1 MIEATKGFYIVIEG
15 AQGTGKTTQIDLLS
29 KRLKSDGYAV
39 RLFREPDA
47 QTDLT
52 AQAIRRLTQD
62 PRYPMNTKTEALLYN
77 AARSQSLDV
86 IRRAK
91 NSGVICICD
100 RNYLSSLA
108 IQYYGR
114 GDIPDYEAVNSI
126 INFAVGDMQPD
137 ITVILDAPSE
147 VLAAR
152 SQQRGQGERFDSL
165 SLEFLERVRAGYLI
179 EAKAR
184 NYPVLLA
191 TEVPEA
197 IHEKIWGYLH
207 GQPIKSAFAAVKQ
220 SLPMTIQEDTSK
232 KAKLVIKTKTG
243 WQITEEGKAHLE
255 KIVTNTDKNIYALT
269 ENMSSLT
276 AAAAMARLSRR
287 FDDLRITLLD
297 EFSGGTE
304 NQQDLLKRVITAYGD
319 DSVQQLVGQY
329 IVVEGASILLTKK
342 IEWGR
347 LAAYLEQSTRY
358 IYYDQKDNQGRYKY
372 FIPDNLSPKV
382 KKTYKATM
390 DKIFDKYSEM
400 VHAAT
405 DYVRKSS
412 ETPKK
417 EQDGAWMAATR
428 AKACDAIRAVLPM
441 ATKSTVGIF
450 LSGQALENMIIR
462 LNADDLTEARDA
474 GDQILNEARK
484 VIPAFLERADK
495 PDRGGATSVYL
506 TTRRENIKKIAKKY
520 LPQNYSEPSDSVTL
534 LEAWPRNELD
544 IVADVLYE
552 HSDMPLT
559 AIQQTVNTWSYA
571 QKEQVLKAYIG
582 ERLNRRH
589 KPGRALEKINYHWDI
604 FCEYGVF
611 KDLMRHRIVSDMGWQ
626 QLTPRYGYEIPEL
639 VEKAGLSEQF
649 IDCFDLSLELN
660 SLLQKSGYELEA
672 QYATLHGHMMRW
684 KVSFNARE
692 AFHIFELR
700 TSPQGHPN
708 YRRLAKQMHEKVM
721 QIHPLIAE
729 SMIFVNKAED
739 PELNRLA
746 AERYA
751 QYKLKAQSKKS

>member
-1 MIEATKGFYIVIEG
+1 MIEPAKGFYIVIEG

-29 KRLKSDGYAV
+29 KRLKNAGYGV

-62 PRYPMNTKTEALLYN
+62 PRYPMNTRTEALLYN
-77 AARSQSLDV
+77 AARSQSLEV
-86 IRRAK
+86 IK
-91 NSGVICICD
+91 NARDKGVICLCD
-100 RNYLSSLA
+100 RNYLSTLA
-108 IQYYGR
+108 LQYYGR
-114 GDIPDYEAVNSI
+114 GNLPDYEAITSI
-126 INFAVGDMQPD
+126 INFAVGNMQPD
-137 ITVILDAPSE
+137 ITIILDAPSE
-147 VLAAR
+147 VLAERAKH
-152 SQQRGQGERFDSL
+152 RGQGERFDSL

-179 EAKAR
+179 EAQAR

-197 IHEKIWGYLH
+197 IHEKIWNFLH
-207 GQPIKSAFAAVKQ
+207 GQPIKSAFAAIKQ
-220 SLPMTIQEDTSK
+220 PLPLAIQQDAPK
-232 KAKLVIKTKTG
+232 QNKLVTKTKAG
-243 WQITEEGKAHLE
+243 WQITEEGRAYLE

-276 AAAAMARLSRR
+276 AAAAFARLSRR

-297 EFSGGTE
+297 EFSSGTD

-358 IYYDQKDNQGRYKY
+358 IYYDQKDDQGNYKY
-372 FIPDNLSPKV
+372 LIPSDLSPKV
-382 KKTYKATM
+382 KKVYKTTM
-390 DKIFDKYSEM
+390 DNIFDKYSQM
-400 VHAAT
+400 VHST
-405 DYVRKSS
+405 TNYVRKHSK
-412 ETPKK
+412 TPQK
-417 EQDGAWMAATR
+417 EQDGAWVAATR
-428 AKACDAIRAVLPM
+428 AQACDAVRAVLPM

-450 LSGQALENMIIR
+450 VSGQALENMIIR
-462 LNADDLTEARDA
+462 LNADDLTEAREA
-474 GDQILNEARK
+474 GAQILNEARQI
-484 VIPAFLERADK
+484 IPAFLERADK

-506 TTRRENIKKIAKKY
+506 ANRRETIKKIAKKY
-520 LPQNYSEPSDSVTL
+520 LPQNYSNPSDSVTL

-544 IVADVLYE
+544 IVADMLYE
-552 HSDMPLT
+552 HSNMPLT
-559 AIQQTVNTWSYA
+559 AIQQEVNGWSYA
-571 QKEQVLKAYIG
+571 QKEEVFKAYIG

-611 KDLMRHRIVSDMGWQ
+611 KDLMRHRIVSDMEWQ
-626 QLTPRYGYEIPEL
+626 QLTPRYGYGIPKL

-649 IDCFDLSLELN
+649 IDCFDLSLELH

-672 QYATLHGHMMRW
+672 QYATLHGHIMRW

-692 AFHIFELR
+692 AFHLFELR

-708 YRRLAKQMHEKVM
+708 YRKLAKQMHEKVM
-721 QIHPLIAE
+721 QVHPLIAE
-729 SMIFVNKAED
+729 SMIFVNKDED

-751 QYKLKAQSKKS
+751 QHKLKMQK